1 MTRTPSSRAL
11 LATGLAC
18 TVLSGCAYLSQFLKT
33 AFREPTFAF
42 KQLGLTDINLGGL
55 TLDTVWQLDNPNNV
69 SLSLASVEYS
79 LLVDDKQV
87 VAGAPPQGFTMA
99 AQGSTDLHFPAGIKF
114 QDLVQVVETFLTK
127 DSATYKASGALGIQT
142 PVGVLRLPLSKS
154 GEFEVPKIPA
164 VVFGD
169 PRVSNLSLTGAT
181 IEFPLTVTNKNS
193 FPLPLGVLSGAL
205 TVAGASVGS
214 ISTGELGLM
223 TEKGTKQVALPVNVS
238 FLSAA
243 MAVFNAINS
252 GKAPVQFNAQLQS
265 GATTVPLKVDQLV
278 NFIR

>member
-1 MTRTPSSRAL
+1 MIRTPSSRAL
-11 LATGLAC
+11 VAALAC
-18 TVLSGCAYLSQFLKT
+18 TALSGCAYLSQFLKT
-33 AFREPTFAF
+33 AFKEPAF
-42 KQLGLTDINLGGL
+42 NFKRLGLTDINLGGL

-69 SLSLASVEYS
+69 ALSLASVEYA

-87 VAGAPPQGFTMA
+87 VAGAPPQGFSMA
-99 AQGSTDLHFPAGIKF
+99 ANGSTDVHFPAGIKF

-142 PVGVLRLPLSKS
+142 PVGIIKLPLSKT
-154 GEFEVPKIPA
+154 GEFEVPKIPQ

-169 PRVSNLSLTGAT
+169 PKVSNLSLTGAT
-181 IEFPLTVTNKNS
+181 IEFPLTVTNKNT

-205 TVAGASVGS
+205 SVAGANVGT

-223 TEKGTKQVALPVNVS
+223 TEKGTKQVSLPVNVS

-243 MAVFNAINS
+243 SAVVNAVRGGN
-252 GKAPVQFNAQLQS
+252 APVQFNAQLQS

-278 NFIR
+278 NFLR